1 MTQLVDQGDGQLSLS
16 GRLTS
21 ETVPAL
27 EPQGHELITAQHDY
41 YEIDLAEVTFGSSA
55 AVALML
61 SWLRL
66 AHAAQVEI
74 VFKNLPQGMRGL
86 VRVSKLEDILP
97 MKG

>member
-1 MTQLVDQGDGQLSLS
+1 MTQLVDHGGGHLSLS

-21 ETVPAL
+21 DTVPAL
-27 EPQGHELITAQHDY
+27 EPQGSELITTQHDC

-61 SWLRL
+61 AWLRS
-66 AHAAQVEI
+66 ARAAQVKI
-74 VFKNLPQGMRGL
+74 TFKNLPQGMRGL

-97 MKG
+97 LG

>member
-1 MTQLVDQGDGQLSLS
+1 MTQLTDHGDGQLSLK

-27 EPQGHELITAQHDY
+27 EPRGRELMTKQHDS

-61 SWLRL
+61 AWLRS
-66 AHAAQVEI
+66 ARAAQVK
-74 VFKNLPQGMRGL
+74 VTFKNLPQGMRGL
-86 VRVSKLEDILP
+86 VRVSTLEEILP
-97 MKG
+97 ME